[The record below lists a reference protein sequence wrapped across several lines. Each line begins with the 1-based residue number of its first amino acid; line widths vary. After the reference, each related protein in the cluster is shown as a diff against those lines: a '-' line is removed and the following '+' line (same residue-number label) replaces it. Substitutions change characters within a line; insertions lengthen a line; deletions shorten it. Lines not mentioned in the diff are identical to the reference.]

1 MAAFALSRYT
11 FRGREGIFMLFAVG
25 LLFPIAA
32 AALPLYLLLDKI
44 GLLDNL
50 YGLALAEGAFGLPI
64 TMVIL
69 RPFMRAI
76 PSELEDAAVVD
87 GATRIQ
93 FFVRILLPLCRPALA
108 TITVLTFVNSWNQ
121 YLLPLLVFTSP
132 QHDTLPLA
140 VANYATQFSQN
151 TAGVLA
157 FTALSMLPA
166 LGCFVFLQRYL
177 VAGWAG
183 AVKG

>member
-1 MAAFALSRYT
+1 MEAGTPMRRSISRASVSGEDCVGT
-11 FRGREGIFMLFAVG
+11 SAGIA
-25 LLFPIAA
+25 
-32 AALPLYLLLDKI
+32 Y
-44 GLLDNL
+44 
-50 YGLALAEGAFGLPI
+50 
-64 TMVIL
+64 
-69 RPFMRAI
+69 
-76 PSELEDAAVVD
+76 
-87 GATRIQ
+87 
-93 FFVRILLPLCRPALA
+93 ALA